1 MAEETR
7 RVPQF
12 LSGPTAP
19 LAVLL
24 PMRLFVG
31 YVWLQAG
38 VAKFYEGWL
47 SSSDGMKALLERY
60 KTAPVHPPEWYSSL
74 LLEPAANNL
83 NAAAWIVVGAQLLF
97 GLMAAAGAVT
107 RVSATALG
115 LMGIIW
121 FLGEGPART
130 EALALALMALT
141 LAISSAGR
149 YLGVDAIFKAR
160 NMQIPLF

>member
-47 SSSDGMKALLERY
+47 SSGEGMRALLERY
-60 KTAPVHPPEWYSSL
+60 KSAPVQAPDWYSSL

-83 NAAAWIVVGAQLLF
+83 GVAAWIVVGAQLLF
-97 GLMAAAGAVT
+97 GLMVAAGAVT

-130 EALALALMALT
+130 EALAFALMALT

>member
-1 MAEETR
+1 
-7 RVPQF
+7 
-12 LSGPTAP
+12 
-19 LAVLL
+19 
-24 PMRLFVG
+24 MRLFVG
-31 YVWLQAG
+31 YVWLQGG

-60 KTAPVHPPEWYSSL
+60 KSAPVHPPEWYSSM

-97 GLMAAAGAVT
+97 GLMTAAGAVT

-115 LMGIIW
+115 LMGLVW

>member
-19 LAVLL
+19 LAVFL

-38 VAKFYEGWL
+38 IAKFYDGWL
-47 SSSDGMKALLERY
+47 ASTDGVNAMLAKYKAAL
-60 KTAPVHPPEWYSSL
+60 VQPPEFYTSM
-74 LLEPAANNL
+74 LLEPAAQNPNV
-83 NAAAWIVVGAQLLF
+83 AAWILVGAQVLF
-97 GLMAAAGAVT
+97 GLMTAAGAVT

-115 LMGIIW
+115 LMGLVW

-130 EALALALMALT
+130 EALAFALMALT

>member
-24 PMRLFVG
+24 PMRLLVG

-47 SSSDGMKALLERY
+47 SSSDGLKAMLDRY
-60 KTAPVHPPEWYSSL
+60 KSAPVQVPDWYNSL
-74 LLEPAANNL
+74 LLEPASNNL
-83 NAAAWIVVGAQLLF
+83 ASPPG
-97 GLMAAAGAVT
+97 
-107 RVSATALG
+107 
-115 LMGIIW
+115 
-121 FLGEGPART
+121 FLWAHRFC
-130 EALALALMALT
+130 LA
-141 LAISSAGR
+141 
-149 YLGVDAIFKAR
+149 
-160 NMQIPLF
+160 

>member
-1 MAEETR
+1 
-7 RVPQF
+7 
-12 LSGPTAP
+12 
-19 LAVLL
+19 
-24 PMRLFVG
+24 MRLFVG

-60 KTAPVHPPEWYSSL
+60 KSAPVHPPEWYSSL

-97 GLMAAAGAVT
+97 GLMTAAGAVT

-115 LMGIIW
+115 LLGIIW

>member
-1 MAEETR
+1 
-7 RVPQF
+7 
-12 LSGPTAP
+12 
-19 LAVLL
+19 VLL

-31 YVWLQAG
+31 YVWLQGG

-60 KTAPVHPPEWYSSL
+60 KSAPVHPPEWYSSM

-97 GLMAAAGAVT
+97 GLMTAAGAVT

-115 LMGIIW
+115 LMGLVW